1 MIIDF
6 HNHFYPPEYIKEIE
20 TGPSFY
26 KITYDEEG
34 NPVIHS
40 PGDYNIIV
48 PGHRLIDVRKQVL
61 IDQGVDKQVLTFTA
75 PGTIVETPERS
86 VELARKVND
95 IFSSIAKNHKDSFT
109 ALATLPLNDPNESVA
124 ELERIMG
131 PLGLKGVM
139 LYSNANGVA
148 LSDEIFW
155 PLYEKANE
163 LKAVF
168 YIHPTYPV
176 GVEAMTEFML
186 MPLLGFTF
194 DTTLA
199 AAKLVFTGIP
209 ERYPHIKWVL
219 GHLGGTIPYL
229 AERLDR
235 GYEAFKECRVH
246 IDRPP
251 SYYLRQFYYDTV
263 NFDINAL
270 EFAVDFAG
278 ADHVIAGSDYP
289 HQIGSI
295 SKMIESISK
304 MNLTASDK
312 AKIYCENS
320 MKLLGL

>member
-251 SYYLRQFYYDTV
+251 SYYFKQFYYDTV

>member
-251 SYYLRQFYYDTV
+251 SYYLKQFYYDTV

-304 MNLTASDK
+304 LNLTASDK

>member
-251 SYYLRQFYYDTV
+251 SFYFKQFYYDTV

>member
-148 LSDEIFW
+148 LSDEMFW